1 MPRLK
6 TIEVIHNPNH
16 LPIDSAVI
24 WLHGLGANGHDFEP
38 IVPDLGLDGSHGVR
52 FVFPH
57 APAIPVTINQ
67 GYVMPAWYDI
77 LEMSLERKIDTVQ
90 IEQSAQSIR
99 DLIAYE
105 NARGV
110 PPERIVIAGFSQ
122 GGAVAYQT
130 ALTYDKPLAGLL
142 ALSTYIATKDSLQPH
157 AANQTLNI
165 AIHHGSQDPVVPVQ
179 LGQQA
184 KIWLESKGYQPSYYT
199 YPMAHQV
206 CVPQIKIIGQWLND
220 VLA

>member
-105 NARGV
+105 IARGV

-122 GGAVAYQT
+122 GGAVAY
-130 ALTYDKPLAGLL
+130 
-142 ALSTYIATKDSLQPH
+142 
-157 AANQTLNI
+157 
-165 AIHHGSQDPVVPVQ
+165 
-179 LGQQA
+179 
-184 KIWLESKGYQPSYYT
+184 
-199 YPMAHQV
+199 
-206 CVPQIKIIGQWLND
+206 
-220 VLA
+220 